1 MSRSSDDRRGSEATP
16 EGVKSVRVKM
26 NVIKRDGTKVPA
38 VFDAITERNKLLCA
52 AVYGGKSLDYILSG
66 NKLRD
71 ITDQVVERFK
81 DGISTI
87 ELDELTIKVCISMS
101 TYHPDYTYLAARIMV
116 SNLQKATSDTMA
128 ELVESMTTYK
138 GANGKP
144 NCQLSEEF
152 VCVVKRA
159 SVQINRRIQHV
170 RDYKFTYF
178 GIQTMQTSYLLHNI
192 DWETSGHGKITIP
205 VERPQYTYMRVA
217 LGIWVCQPDG
227 TGHLADEKT
236 FQKRLENAF
245 VYYDLLTTLKITHA
259 SPTMFNAG
267 TSKAQLSSCFL
278 LNTDDSISSIYD
290 VSKDMANMS
299 KYAGGI
305 GLNLSHI
312 RAYGSIIGSSGSIAS
327 GVTYPL
333 MNKYNGDKNYTMRE
347 GGKRNGAYSTYLPI
361 WHADFVEFIRLPR
374 HTGNSHQVKDIKLAA
389 WVSDLF
395 MKITKKELAGE
406 DVTWYQ
412 FSPDN
417 ADILSTT
424 FGTEFEEN
432 YWRLVS
438 EKKYTKTTKPSTIWI
453 EIFKTIAQRGYPY
466 IVFKDHINNRSN
478 LSHDMTIETSNLCAE
493 ITIPCSTTSYG
504 TCNLGCVALASYVIP
519 DETADNAGK
528 VRMDWKSMISAVRT
542 LTRGLGKVMEIS
554 YTPAPQCKVSNNR
567 YRPIGIGIMGLA
579 DVFAMFKLAWD
590 DIKSYEL
597 DQTIQATIYY
607 AAMYESVRMGKE
619 YSNFEAF
626 EGSAANRGFLQPD
639 MSVRDGYLDA
649 DWAKRIETQT
659 NGAITTEMWDE
670 LREAAKTHLYNGYVT
685 ANMPTATSSQNC
697 GQNECFEPFTHNIY
711 PRITIAGET
720 IIMNNYL
727 LRELEEIGMWSN
739 EMRVNIIQNNGSIRD
754 ITSIPIDIRNRYR
767 TARELDQRIII
778 KHAAMRAPFISQSQS
793 MNLYMNKVTLKEFMT
808 YMVYGWDNGVTTG
821 VYYTHTGA
829 IDTGIKSIMVAS
841 SNIIEDA
848 PDYLKTI
855 KLSDTYTHVDDL
867 VEKNEKPVWRPITFD
882 LDPSEVC
889 TSCSV

>member
-1 MSRSSDDRRGSEATP
+1 MY
-16 EGVKSVRVKM
+16 
-26 NVIKRDGTKVPA
+26 VIKRDGSKVPA
-38 VFDAITERNKLLCA
+38 VFDAITERNKLLCS
-52 AVYGGKSLDYILSG
+52 AVYGGKSLNHLLST
-66 NKLRD
+66 NKLQD

-87 ELDELTIKVCISMS
+87 ELDELTTKVCISMATHHS
-101 TYHPDYTYLAARIMV
+101 DYTYLAARILV
-116 SNLQKATSDTMA
+116 SNLQKATSETM
-128 ELVESMTTYK
+128 LDLINSMIMYK
-138 GANGKP
+138 NSKGTS
-144 NCQLSEEF
+144 NCQISEEF
-152 VCVVKRA
+152 IGIVKRA
-159 SVQINRRIQHV
+159 SSQINRRITHV

-205 VERPQYTYMRVA
+205 VERPQYSYMRVA
-217 LGIWVCQPDG
+217 LGIWVCQSDG
-227 TGHLADEKT
+227 TGHLVDEKT

-245 VYYDLLTTLKITHA
+245 VYYDLLTTHKITHA

-267 TSKAQLSSCFL
+267 TKKPQLASCFL
-278 LNTDDSISSIYD
+278 LNMADSINSIYD
-290 VSKDMANMS
+290 ISKDIANMS
-299 KYAGGI
+299 KYAGGT

-312 RAYGSIIGSSGSIAS
+312 RAYGSIIDSSGSIAS

-333 MNKYNGDKNYTMRE
+333 MNKINADKGYTMRE
-347 GGKRNGAYSTYLPI
+347 GGKRNGAYSTYLPV
-361 WHADFVEFIRLPR
+361 WHSDFIEFIRLPR
-374 HTGNSHQVKDIKLAA
+374 HTGNAHQVKDIKMAA

-406 DVTWYQ
+406 DVIWYQ

-417 ADILSTT
+417 ADILSSTY
-424 FGTEFEEN
+424 GNEFETH
-432 YWRLVS
+432 YWRLVD
-438 EKKYTKTTKPSTIWI
+438 EKKYTKTVKPSVIWI

-466 IVFKDHINNRSN
+466 ILFKDHINNRSN

-493 ITIPCSTTSYG
+493 ITIPCSTKSYG

-519 DETADNAGK
+519 DETANNDGK

-554 YTPAPQCKVSNNR
+554 YVPASQCKVSNDR

-579 DVFAMFKLAWD
+579 DVFAMFKYSWD
-590 DIKSYEL
+590 DLRSYEL
-597 DQTIQATIYY
+597 DQAIQAVVYY

-619 YSNFEAF
+619 YGNFEAF
-626 EGSAANRGFLQPD
+626 AGSATNRGFLQPD
-639 MSVRDGYLDA
+639 MSVRDGYLSS
-649 DWAKRIETQT
+649 DWAKYIEINT
-659 NGAITTEMWDE
+659 NGAITVEMWNE
-670 LREAAKTHLYNGYVT
+670 LRENAKLHLYNGYVT

-711 PRITIAGET
+711 PRITIAGEI

-727 LRELEEIGMWSN
+727 LNELEEIGMWDN
-739 EMRVNIIQNNGSIRD
+739 NMRMNIIMNSGSIQD
-754 ITSIPIDIRNRYR
+754 ITTIPSDIRRRYR

-793 MNLYMNKVTLKEFMT
+793 MNLYMNKVTLKEFLT

-829 IDTGIKSIMVAS
+829 IDTGIKTILTAS
-841 SNIIEDA
+841 SNIIEDS
-848 PDYLKTI
+848 PDYLKSI

-867 VEKNEKPVWRPITFD
+867 SETNSPLTKPVWQPLTFD
-882 LDPSEVC
+882 LDPSDVC

>member
-1 MSRSSDDRRGSEATP
+1 MY
-16 EGVKSVRVKM
+16 
-26 NVIKRDGTKVPA
+26 VIKRDGSKVPA
-38 VFDAITERNKLLCA
+38 VFDAITERNKLLCS
-52 AVYGGKSLDYILSG
+52 AVYGGKSLNHLLSK
-66 NKLRD
+66 NKLQD

-87 ELDELTIKVCISMS
+87 ELDELTTKVCISMA
-101 TYHPDYTYLAARIMV
+101 THHPDYTYLAARILV
-116 SNLQKATSDTMA
+116 SNLQKATSDTM
-128 ELVESMTTYK
+128 LDLINSMITYK
-138 GANGKP
+138 NSKGTSNY
-144 NCQLSEEF
+144 QISDEF
-152 VCVVKRA
+152 IGIVKRA
-159 SVQINRRIQHV
+159 SSQINRRITHV

-192 DWETSGHGKITIP
+192 DWEISGHGKITIP
-205 VERPQYTYMRVA
+205 VERPQYSYMRVA
-217 LGIWVCQPDG
+217 LGIWVCQSDG
-227 TGHLADEKT
+227 TGHLVDEKT

-245 VYYDLLTTLKITHA
+245 VYYDLLTTHKITHA

-267 TSKAQLSSCFL
+267 TKKPQLASCFL
-278 LNTDDSISSIYD
+278 LNMDDSINSIYD
-290 VSKDMANMS
+290 ISKDIANMS
-299 KYAGGI
+299 KYAGGT

-312 RAYGSIIGSSGSIAS
+312 RAYGSIIDSSGSIAS

-333 MNKYNGDKNYTMRE
+333 MNKINADKGYTMRE
-347 GGKRNGAYSTYLPI
+347 GGKRNGAYSTYLPV
-361 WHADFVEFIRLPR
+361 WHSDFIEFIRLPR
-374 HTGNSHQVKDIKLAA
+374 HTGNAHQVKDIKMAA
-389 WVSDLF
+389 WISDLF
-395 MKITKKELAGE
+395 MKITKQELAGE
-406 DVTWYQ
+406 DVIWYQ

-417 ADILSTT
+417 ADILSLTY
-424 FGTEFEEN
+424 GNEFETH
-432 YWRLVS
+432 YWRLVD
-438 EKKYTKTTKPSTIWI
+438 EKKYTKTVKPSVIWI

-466 IVFKDHINNRSN
+466 ILFKDHINNRSN

-493 ITIPCSTTSYG
+493 ITIPCSTKSYG

-519 DETADNAGK
+519 DETANNDGK

-554 YTPAPQCKVSNNR
+554 YVPASQCKVSNDR

-579 DVFAMFKLAWD
+579 DVFAMFKYSWD
-590 DIKSYEL
+590 DIRSYEL
-597 DQTIQATIYY
+597 DQAIQAVVYY

-619 YSNFEAF
+619 YGNFEAF
-626 EGSAANRGFLQPD
+626 VGSATNRGFLQPD
-639 MSVRDGYLDA
+639 MSVRDGYLRS
-649 DWAKRIETQT
+649 DWSKYIETNT
-659 NGAITTEMWDE
+659 NGIITVEMWDE
-670 LREAAKTHLYNGYVT
+670 LRENAKLHLYNGYVT

-711 PRITIAGET
+711 PRITIAGEI

-727 LRELEEIGMWSN
+727 LNELEEIGMWDN
-739 EMRVNIIQNNGSIRD
+739 NMRMNIIMNSGSIQD
-754 ITSIPIDIRNRYR
+754 ITTIPSDIRSRYR

-793 MNLYMNKVTLKEFMT
+793 MNLYMNKVTLKEFLT

-829 IDTGIKSIMVAS
+829 IDTGIKTILTAS
-841 SNIIEDA
+841 SNIIEDS
-848 PDYLKTI
+848 PDYLKSI

-867 VEKNEKPVWRPITFD
+867 SETNSPLTKPVWRPLTFD
-882 LDPSEVC
+882 LDPSDVC